1 MHKVIEVNWLGH
13 KENCMSKILIAG
25 AGGAPSEGV
34 INSILRGSKPE
45 TVIGMGSEPT
55 DLVLSAAS
63 QKFYVPYANMS
74 NYKERL
80 LQILNTER
88 PDLVHFQNDLEI
100 FHASLLRDDIVKTGT
115 KIFMPDHDVID
126 ICVHKY
132 KCYIAFKNAGVPVPD
147 NMMIN
152 TEDDLREAFAK
163 LGDESGKIWLRSA
176 SIGGGGKGAVP
187 TADFA
192 MAKAWIEH
200 YKGWGD
206 FVAASM
212 LTADTVTWLSI
223 WHEGELIVA
232 QSRERRGWTHGN
244 RSISGVTG
252 VTKVGVT
259 CDNDE
264 VTRIAME
271 AIRAV
276 SHKPHGIFGVDMA
289 YDKNGVPN
297 PTEIN
302 ISRFFTT
309 VLFFTEAGLN
319 LPEIFKDIAIYGK
332 FPKLDKKI
340 NPLPSGL
347 LWLRGMD
354 VVPRLMTQDS
364 ISKEIHFS

>member
-1 MHKVIEVNWLGH
+1 
-13 KENCMSKILIAG
+13 MSKILIAG

-34 INSILRGSKPE
+34 INSILAGNRHE

-55 DLVLSAAS
+55 DLVLSAAHK
-63 QKFYVPYANMS
+63 KFFVPYANQPE
-74 NYKERL
+74 YKASL
-80 LQILNTER
+80 LNILNTEK

-100 FHASLLRDDIVKTGT
+100 FHASLIREEILATGT
-115 KIFMPDHDVID
+115 KLFMPDHNVID
-126 ICVHKY
+126 TCVHKFKSY
-132 KCYIAFKNAGVPVPD
+132 QAFKAAGVPVPE

-152 TEDDLREAFAK
+152 NEEDLRTAFAN
-163 LGDESGKIWLRSA
+163 LGDETGKIWLRTA
-176 SIGGGGKGAVP
+176 SIGGGGKGAIP

-206 FVAASM
+206 FVAAEM
-212 LTADTVTWLSI
+212 LTPDTVTWLSI
-223 WHEGELIVA
+223 WYEGELVVA
-232 QSRERRGWTHGN
+232 QSRERRGWTHAS

-259 CDNDE
+259 CDKED
-264 VTRIAME
+264 VTRT
-271 AIRAV
+271 AIDAVRAV
-276 SHKPHGIFGVDMA
+276 SAKPHGIFGVDMA
-289 YDKNGVPN
+289 YDKAGVPN

-309 VLFFTEAGLN
+309 VLFFTNAGLN
-319 LPEIFKDIAIYGK
+319 MPEIFKDIVLYGDY
-332 FPKLDKKI
+332 PNLDKKI

-354 VVPRLMTQDS
+354 VVPRLMTENN
-364 ISKEIHFS
+364 ISQEINFI